1 MLKLSYLHLCLKSSN
16 KIQSYTFNVF
26 KPLTCTYYP
35 LFPWLTNFSFSLFP
49 PCLYFRQYTT
59 QRLLK
64 YLIRKIQNNYYN
76 PIIFKFILD
85 LIFDKK
91 KNIILQLII
100 SILFIFMVILKTGKM
115 FLLVLQRRVFEISFV
130 HTLQAWTCLVYI
142 HYETCKAKV
151 HTIDQNNSKQHFIF
165 FLNIR
170 YRLHKHWQLF
180 WKIKISTSIIFRLS
194 IQYI

>member
-91 KNIILQLII
+91 KYYITANYQY
-100 SILFIFMVILKTGKM
+100 FIYFYGDSQNRKN
-115 FLLVLQRRVFEISFV
+115 VFIGVAEAGI
-130 HTLQAWTCLVYI
+130 
-142 HYETCKAKV
+142 
-151 HTIDQNNSKQHFIF
+151 
-165 FLNIR
+165 
-170 YRLHKHWQLF
+170 
-180 WKIKISTSIIFRLS
+180 
-194 IQYI
+194 